1 MTRHTPLIWATLA
14 LFSGC
19 PAPET
24 APTLEG
30 ATLTPAD
37 AVVSSIL
44 TCTPEM
50 NSPDTDAGA
59 MSLAYTWIVG
69 STTVSG
75 ATTDTLDGQF
85 FIAGDEVTCRITPNG
100 GDPVES
106 NTVTVGN
113 TAPVIE
119 SVTIAPTTAYTNTL
133 LIANVNT
140 RDDDILY
147 TMTYSY
153 TWFSGTTA
161 QSVTGHKLNGAT
173 SFNKGERITVQVVA
187 NDGTDDS
194 AAVTS
199 NSVLILNTPP
209 GPPKI
214 SISPHAGILDLLCK
228 VETPSKDDDN
238 DAITYNMEWTVNSM
252 PYTGTPSTT
261 HYTDDTIAGTETAEG
276 DVWECTATPNDGE
289 EDGATARASV
299 TISTRC
305 VDLDCAVK
313 LTGEITNDRAG
324 SSVASAGDVNGDGY
338 DDILVGAP
346 NNTPRLADKDHG
358 SAYLVLGSST
368 GISDMSLAS
377 ADAKLTGEPLHGQ
390 AGTSVSTAGDTNGDG
405 YDDILIGAPGVAAYL
420 VLGSSTGISDMS
432 LSSADAILTGGY
444 TLVSD
449 AGDVN
454 NDGYDDILIE
464 TDGVY
469 LVLGSSTGIS
479 DMNLSSADATLA
491 GEHADDWAGS
501 SFSAAGDANGDGYD
515 DVLVGAPYEKTG
527 GLDAGAAYLV
537 LSSSSGISDMSL
549 SGADAKLTGEFAG
562 DHAGDSV
569 ASAGDVNNDGY
580 ADILVG
586 AWAADTGGTR
596 AGAAYLVLGSSS
608 GISDMN
614 LSSAYAKLTGEYT
627 ADYAGDSVASAGDVN
642 NDGYSDIL
650 VGARGSWSF
659 KGTAYLVLGSS
670 SGISHMS
677 LASADAR
684 FMTEMSG
691 SIQIGGAL
699 GAGDVNNDGYSDL
712 LLGAQ
717 GDGTVD
723 YLAGAAYLLWGG
735 PSW

>member
-1 MTRHTPLIWATLA
+1 MTRHTLRIWATLA
-14 LFSGC
+14 LLSGC

-50 NSPDTDAGA
+50 NSPETDAGA

-119 SVTIAPTTAYTNTL
+119 SVTIATTTAYTNTL

-140 RDDDILY
+140 HDDDILY

-252 PYTGTPSTT
+252 PYSGTPSTT

-305 VDLDCAVK
+305 VGLDCAVK
-313 LTGEITNDRAG
+313 LTGEESNDRAG
-324 SSVASAGDVNGDGY
+324 ISVSTAGDVNNDGY
-338 DDILVGAP
+338 DDILVGAE
-346 NNTPRLADKDHG
+346 NNRPDISVLRVGA
-358 SAYLVLGSST
+358 AYVVLGSSS

-377 ADAKLTGEPLHGQ
+377 ADAKLTGVDDADN

-432 LSSADAILTGGY
+432 LASADAILTGGYY

-479 DMNLSSADATLA
+479 DMSLRGADATLA
-491 GEHADDWAGS
+491 GEHADDEAGS

-527 GLDAGAAYLV
+527 GLDAGAAYLA

-549 SGADAKLTGEFAG
+549 SGADAKLIGEAAG
-562 DHAGDSV
+562 DYAGDSV

-586 AWAADTGGTR
+586 AWAADTGGSA
-596 AGAAYLVLGSSS
+596 AGATYLVLGSST
-608 GISDMN
+608 GISDMS
-614 LSSAYAKLTGEYT
+614 LSGADAKLTGEA
-627 ADYAGDSVASAGDVN
+627 ADDIAGASVSTAGDMNG
-642 NDGYSDIL
+642 DGYADIL
-650 VGARGSWSF
+650 VGATR
-659 KGTAYLVLGSS
+659 
-670 SGISHMS
+670 
-677 LASADAR
+677 
-684 FMTEMSG
+684 E
-691 SIQIGGAL
+691 
-699 GAGDVNNDGYSDL
+699 ND
-712 LLGAQ
+712 
-717 GDGTVD
+717 
-723 YLAGAAYLLWGG
+723 AGAAYLLWGG